1 MFAAMEISRNAAG
14 NKILIERVFGST
26 MAKARQ
32 PSFFLSI
39 ATSLRDATV
48 NTPDSAREV
57 SVFTVHPNAIIPS
70 VIRITKGLLAH
81 LYPAY
86 DYRADEF
93 TVLDIHSATLLGN
106 DREIQLQMMRE
117 IVTKTQVR
125 GVGNHDEFKFWRQVE
140 SCRGVWLLVFY
151 DAVAFVV
158 SHNRPA
164 GNSKDWCV
172 RQLVRLS
179 LERSRRPLCVAF
191 RESAA

>member
-1 MFAAMEISRNAAG
+1 MEISRNAAG

-48 NTPDSAREV
+48 NTPDGAREV
-57 SVFTVHPNAIIPS
+57 SVFTVRSNAIIPS

-93 TVLDIHSATLLGN
+93 AVLDIHSATLLGN

-125 GVGNHDEFKFWRQVE
+125 GWETTTSSSFGVKWR
-140 SCRGVWLLVFY
+140 
-151 DAVAFVV
+151 AA
-158 SHNRPA
+158 A
-164 GNSKDWCV
+164 GFGFLCFTMPWPLSSRTTACW
-172 RQLVRLS
+172 QLQGLM
-179 LERSRRPLCVAF
+179 RSA
-191 RESAA
+191 S